1 MVSCVLLIFIQ
12 VFIQVFMDASLETI
26 VVLQSGAKHLGL
38 ERVCW
43 VVSEVIGPQPR
54 ILTMA
59 VIMLAAQSGEE
70 ATRWLL
76 LRFFGTYLR
85 WVLGMFLQEPR
96 PSWVSDR
103 VEMLHCPESYG
114 LPSGHA
120 LLLGSL
126 AASICLSRSGRWYLP
141 VLSLWFV
148 LMCVGRMYLGTHSIH
163 DLLLGA
169 SLGLNLVYFMH
180 DQNVVQRVQD
190 FYWDQG
196 FWFVVILLCF
206 GVSASFG
213 FAQLLA
219 KTGSEQ
225 LIAHYQIRAASNG
238 CHALNLYD
246 PLEGVVAVSALAGL
260 LLSLSI
266 GRSSLEPFLPKRIL
280 ALLVF
285 LIPSVWKAES
295 QSLLV
300 EIDFPYHSQMFVLAA
315 CNLVSVLLLFTT
327 NGKAL
332 QEQQQLL
339 QQQQQQLPR
348 LVNYGASGPL
358 YGSVPLQRV

>member
-1 MVSCVLLIFIQ
+1 MHATRRLIVFSCVLLICIQ
-12 VFIQVFMDASLETI
+12 VFIQVFIDASLETI
-26 VVLQSGAKHLGL
+26 VALQNGAKQLGL

-43 VVSEVIGPQPR
+43 AVSELIGPQPR
-54 ILTMA
+54 ILTMV
-59 VIMLAAQSGEE
+59 VIMLAAKSGDE

-85 WVLGMFLQEPR
+85 WVLGMVLQEPR

-126 AASICLSRSGRWYLP
+126 AASICLSRSNKWYLP
-141 VLSLWFV
+141 GLTVWFV
-148 LMCVGRMYLGTHSIH
+148 LMCIGRLYLGAHSIH

-169 SLGLNLVYFMH
+169 SLGLSLVYFMH
-180 DQNVVQRVQD
+180 DRNTIQHVQD
-190 FYWDQG
+190 FYLDQG
-196 FWFVVILLCF
+196 FWFVIILLCF

-219 KTGSEQ
+219 KTGNEQ
-225 LIAHYQIRAASNG
+225 LIAHYQIRARSNG
-238 CHALNLYD
+238 CHVPNLYD
-246 PLEGVVAVSALAGL
+246 PLEGVVAVSALGGL

-295 QSLLV
+295 QALLV
-300 EIDFPYHSQMFVLAA
+300 EIDFPYHSQMFILGA

-327 NGKAL
+327 SGKTL
-332 QEQQQLL
+332 QE
-339 QQQQQQLPR
+339 QQQLPR

-358 YGSVPLQRV
+358 YGTVPLQRV